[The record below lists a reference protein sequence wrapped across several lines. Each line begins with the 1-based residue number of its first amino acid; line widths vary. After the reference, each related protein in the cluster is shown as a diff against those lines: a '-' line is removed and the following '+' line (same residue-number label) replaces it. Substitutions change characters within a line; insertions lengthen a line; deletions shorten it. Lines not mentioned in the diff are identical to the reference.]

1 MLPAPSLLPMAPT
14 PPLLTG
20 LPPLQ
25 VFYLKGLPW
34 IAISRSVFI
43 GIMEMCGYT
52 PQQGSLSVRGDAW
65 RGEKLCV
72 CESKSPSYSLIG

>member
-1 MLPAPSLLPMAPT
+1 MAPT